1 MTDISKLVND
11 WVKAMSSLDVTKG
24 SEQLLSVLASLD
36 VPGVNMDALVASQRE
51 NLEALSVANRAAMEG
66 IKAVGEWQMTILQ
79 QTMQDLMAAMGSL
92 ANVGS
97 PQQMVAVE
105 TELTKKAF
113 EIAISKMQELAEIV
127 TRANQQA
134 TDAIVN
140 RIPASL
146 DEIREVLKLSQP
158 PRA

>member
-1 MTDISKLVND
+1 MTD

-24 SEQLLSVLASLD
+24 SEQLLNVLASLD

-51 NLEALSVANRAAMEG
+51 NLEALSAANRATMEG
-66 IKAVGEWQMTILQ
+66 IKAVGEWQMKILQ
-79 QTMQDLMAAMGSL
+79 QAMQELAAAIGSL
-92 ANVGS
+92 ANIGS
-97 PQQMVAVE
+97 PQEMVAVE

-113 EIAISKMQELAEIV
+113 ETAVSKMRELAEIV

-134 TDAIVN
+134 TNAIVN

-158 PRA
+158 PGA

>member
-1 MTDISKLVND
+1 MTDMSKLMTD
-11 WVKAMSSLDVTKG
+11 WFKAMSSLDATKG
-24 SEQLLSVLASLD
+24 SEQLFNALASFN
-36 VPGVNMDALVASQRE
+36 VPGVNMDALVASQRQ
-51 NLEALSVANRAAMEG
+51 NVDALSAANYAAMDG
-66 IKAVGEWQMTILQ
+66 IKAVGEWQMKILQ
-79 QTMQDLMAAMGSL
+79 QTMQELTAAIGSL

-97 PQQMVAVE
+97 PQQMVVVQ
-105 TELTKKAF
+105 TELAKKAF
-113 EIAISKMQELAEIV
+113 ETAVSKMRELAQIV

-146 DEIREVLKLSQP
+146 DDIREVLKLPQP